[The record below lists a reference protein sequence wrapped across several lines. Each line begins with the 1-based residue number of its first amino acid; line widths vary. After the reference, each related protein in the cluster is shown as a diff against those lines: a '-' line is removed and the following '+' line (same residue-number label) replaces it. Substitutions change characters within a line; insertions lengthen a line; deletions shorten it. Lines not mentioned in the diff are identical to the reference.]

1 MAENTQ
7 RSRGRPRNY
16 KLDRGGVPAEG
27 GPFTGIVMSNIDP
40 TRTGRLRVY
49 IETFGAGNMNDD
61 TKWTTVDYLP
71 SFYGS
76 TTRSGTSKGA
86 GTYPGNS
93 NSYGMWFT
101 PPDVGVTVMCVFVN
115 GDREQGYYIGV
126 VPDQGITHMVPAIG
140 AKTNA
145 VKANANQEKYFANAP
160 QLPVTEINDAN
171 TAITNSPTYYD
182 EPKPIHSVVA
192 AAIFQQGLINDPDR
206 GPIGSSS
213 QRESPS
219 TVYGIST
226 PGRPIFRG
234 GFKQEDIEAK
244 IAKNSIKPQDAE
256 VIGRMGGH
264 TFVMDDGDINNKDA
278 LFRLRTAKGHQIT
291 MSDSGEFFYII
302 HANGQSWLE
311 FGKEGTIDLY
321 STNSVNVR
329 TDGDINFHAGN
340 NINMYATNDIN
351 CKAGNDMALESKRFA
366 ATGLEN
372 AVIYSKTYVGVKSDG
387 TLALKSAK
395 GSWAGGSALVF
406 KAGGIDLNGPAAPDV
421 TAPTAIT
428 ETVLPDVTFDTSLGW
443 IEKQDGLTSIVSR
456 APTHE
461 PFLGHGKGVDIPATF
476 ESNQP
481 SPPPGADPVPADVEI
496 TAETDTNGV
505 AP

>member
-1 MAENTQ
+1 
-7 RSRGRPRNY
+7 
-16 KLDRGGVPAEG
+16 
-27 GPFTGIVMSNIDP
+27 
-40 TRTGRLRVY
+40 
-49 IETFGAGNMNDD
+49 
-61 TKWTTVDYLP
+61 
-71 SFYGS
+71 
-76 TTRSGTSKGA
+76 
-86 GTYPGNS
+86 
-93 NSYGMWFT
+93 
-101 PPDVGVTVMCVFVN
+101 
-115 GDREQGYYIGV
+115 
-126 VPDQGITHMVPAIG
+126 
-140 AKTNA
+140 
-145 VKANANQEKYFANAP
+145 
-160 QLPVTEINDAN
+160 
-171 TAITNSPTYYD
+171 
-182 EPKPIHSVVA
+182 
-192 AAIFQQGLINDPDR
+192 
-206 GPIGSSS
+206 
-213 QRESPS
+213 
-219 TVYGIST
+219 
-226 PGRPIFRG
+226 
-234 GFKQEDIEAK
+234 
-244 IAKNSIKPQDAE
+244 
-256 VIGRMGGH
+256 
-264 TFVMDDGDINNKDA
+264 
-278 LFRLRTAKGHQIT
+278 

-351 CKAGNDMALESKRFA
+351 CKAGNDMNLEGKRFA

-443 IEKQDGLTSIVSR
+443 IEKEDGLTSIVSR

-461 PFLGHGKGVDIPATF
+461 PYLGHGKGVDVPATF

-496 TAETDTNGV
+496 TAESDGAT
-505 AP
+505 P